1 MKILISGNGVMA
13 QIVKDCIKEPN
24 IFVGMIDTTQDI
36 NVNEDFDVII
46 DFSNHK
52 ATKKILEFAKNNKK
66 PILIATT
73 GHSDDEEKLIEEYS
87 KYIYIIK
94 ATNTSLGVYSLNR
107 LAKLATQILENFDI
121 EIVEKHHNRKI
132 DAPSGTAKT
141 LAKNIKDVRAEL
153 TIVTERMGK
162 RESNELGIHSV
173 RAGNIVGE
181 HSVIFANE
189 DEVVE
194 IKHTA
199 FSRKIFALGAIK
211 LAEKLLEKQN
221 GLFIY
226 E

>member
-24 IFVGMIDTTQDI
+24 IFVGMIDTTRDI
-36 NVNEDFDVII
+36 DVNEDFDVII

-52 ATKKILEFAKNNKK
+52 ATKKILDFAKTNKK

-73 GHSDDEEKLIEEYS
+73 GHSNDEEKLIEEYS

-153 TIVTERMGK
+153 EIVNERTGK
-162 RESNELGIHSV
+162 REANELGIHSV

-189 DEVVE
+189 DEVIE

-211 LAEKLLEKQN
+211 LAEKLLEKQK